1 MKEMI
6 LSAINIYPIKS
17 LGGIALSEAKVE
29 ARGLQY
35 DRRWL
40 LVDQDDK
47 FITQREYPRM
57 ALVSLRLKPDG
68 LEASAPGMKP
78 LLIPFHLKRPV
89 AVTVKIWTS
98 ICEALVVGEFADAWF
113 TDFLKTQCRLVYMPD
128 ETRRR
133 VNPSYAVGD
142 SIVSFADGYPFH
154 LLGESS
160 LEDLNRRLASSIP
173 MNRFRP
179 NFVVSGARAFDE
191 DGWKKIRIGS
201 TLFHVVKPCERCAIT
216 TIDQV
221 KGERTGQEPLR
232 TLARYR
238 SEDHRV
244 LFGRYLIADQEN
256 DVLRV
261 GDRIEVAE
269 RTA

>member
-1 MKEMI
+1 MQEI
-6 LSAINIYPIKS
+6 FLSAINIYPIKS

-40 LVDQDDK
+40 LVDQDDT

-68 LEASAPGMKP
+68 LEANAPGMKP

-89 AVTVKIWTS
+89 AVMVEIWRN
-98 ICEALVVGEFADAWF
+98 ICEALLVGELADAWF
-113 TDFLKTQCRLVYMPD
+113 SEFLKTPCKLVYMPD
-128 ETRRR
+128 ETRRP
-133 VNPSYAVGD
+133 VNPLYAVGD
-142 SIVSFADGYPFH
+142 NIVSFADGYPFH
-154 LLGESS
+154 LIGESS
-160 LEDLNRRLASSIP
+160 LKDLNGRLASSIP

-179 NFVVSGARAFDE
+179 NFVVSGSQAYDE
-191 DGWKKIRIGS
+191 DGWRRIRIGATS
-201 TLFHVVKPCERCAIT
+201 FHVVKPCGRCVIT

-221 KGERTGQEPLR
+221 KGERTGKEPLR

-238 SEDHRV
+238 FADHKV
-244 LFGRYLIADQEN
+244 YFGQYLIAAQEG

-269 RTA
+269 RKG